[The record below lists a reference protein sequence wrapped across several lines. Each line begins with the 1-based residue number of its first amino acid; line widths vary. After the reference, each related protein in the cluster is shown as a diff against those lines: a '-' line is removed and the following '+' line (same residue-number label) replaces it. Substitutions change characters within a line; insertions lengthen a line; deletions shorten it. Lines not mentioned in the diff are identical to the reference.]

1 MLVIP
6 STKFFNLLLLEC
18 CVFSYTY
25 ASRGSAS
32 RKDTLEKNVTEATDR
47 LVREVKHLWPTSGKF
62 HVCWKTW
69 SRNVALKWELYYLSI
84 HIQLAKKE
92 KKGKKKKKKG
102 KKSIKQKRHFVKCNF
117 LM

>member
-1 MLVIP
+1 MLVLP

-62 HVCWKTW
+62 HVCWKIW

-84 HIQLAKKE
+84 QIQLE
-92 KKGKKKKKKG
+92 KKRKKKKKSLSNKNVIL
-102 KKSIKQKRHFVKCNF
+102 SNAIF
-117 LM
+117 